1 MSQHVPCLLVGLKS
15 DLTLERAVD
24 TQLGHLIGSLF
35 GIQAVESN
43 TMTKAGVR
51 LLQKYFIQFIYSDRK
66 MLLYRQQSRVKD
78 NEQCHDHPI
87 TASLTDKSNC
97 TMPSTTITDLSN
109 DEQKNI
115 PTIAEM
121 EMNNDRLWYAVII
134 VH

>member
-24 TQLGHLIGSLF
+24 TQLGNLIGSLF

-66 MLLYRQQSRVKD
+66 MLLYRQQSSVKD
-78 NEQCHDHPI
+78 NDHPI

-97 TMPSTTITDLSN
+97 TMPSTTITNLSN

-115 PTIAEM
+115 PAIAKM
-121 EMNNDRLWYAVII
+121 EMNNEKLWYAVMI
-134 VH
+134 VQ